1 MENLNQQD
9 RERKRSDQAEAI
21 LSYLGDLSLYRNSV
35 QEVTD
40 VLFFMCRKGSER
52 LLVMASSNADNRFK
66 DFEGEQVSA
75 GKYTCIV
82 CKLTHKNAEAI
93 RSRFDFTR
101 PKLIGK
107 QNSYGFGDRLG
118 NAGPAHL
125 KALSKTDFKPILAQ
139 QSIREL
145 ERTNRTAQEVLDAA
159 SWAVF
164 QEGYR
169 DGFGADG
176 DHLKT
181 TDDIDLMVSS
191 GYTMFTIDPSEYVV
205 NEAKS
210 MSDVELQNHFENL
223 PWNELKDHSGD
234 FLNRMLETKIKLKN
248 GVELSPA
255 REEII
260 IGMVKY
266 GRVITH
272 TKKLADYLQK
282 TYPDHPAEL
291 ELSVDETDEPTTL
304 FEHFLI
310 ASELHRLGVEL
321 VSLAPRFCGDF
332 EKGIDFKGDL
342 DQFRDEYIQ
351 HLTIAEKFGGYK
363 LSIHSGSDKFSVYE
377 VIGSIDA
384 GSVHVKT
391 AGTSYLEALRTIA
404 EVNPPLFRKILDY
417 SGNRF
422 GADKKTY
429 HISADLEKV
438 PRTDSLKDSELQ
450 ELLNDDHARQVLH
463 VTYGSVLSG
472 SDEEA
477 ASFKKRLMKTLS
489 EYEETYEKNL
499 IRHFDKHLNPFNQ
512 TNK

>member
-1 MENLNQQD
+1 MDLVNSIVSNLG
-9 RERKRSDQAEAI
+9 K
-21 LSYLGDLSLYRNSV
+21 LSLYS
-35 QEVTD
+35 TSIH
-40 VLFFMCRKGSER
+40 VLNDEIFFMCRKGTDKV
-52 LLVMASSNADNRFK
+52 LVVVPAETDVSID
-66 DFEGEQVSA
+66 DFEGEQVLA
-75 GKYTCIV
+75 GKHTCVV

-93 RSRFDFTR
+93 RSRFEFTR
-101 PKLIGK
+101 PQLIGK
-107 QNSYGFGDRLG
+107 HNSYGFGDRLG

-125 KALSKTDFKPILAQ
+125 RAVEKTDFKPVLAQ

-145 ERTNRTAQEVLDAA
+145 ERTNRTAQDVLDAA

-169 DGFGADG
+169 NGFGADG

-181 TDDIDLMVSS
+181 TDDIDLMVNS
-191 GYTMFTIDPSEYVV
+191 GYTMFTIDPSEFAV

-223 PWNELKDHSGD
+223 PWNQLKDHSGD

-260 IGMVKY
+260 IGLVKY

-351 HLTIAEKFGGYK
+351 HLAIAEKFGGYK

-384 GSVHVKT
+384 GSAHVKT

-404 EVNPPLFRKILDY
+404 EVNPPLFREILDY

-472 SDEEA
+472 SDEAA

-489 EYEETYEKNL
+489 EHEDRYEKNL

-512 TNK
+512 INKK